1 MSHNIKFEDR
11 TLRGLRVP
19 DGKDRQEWSDTV
31 VPGLRFRKS
40 DKGHSSFSVVYRIK
54 GQMKQ
59 DRRTIGPYPRIT
71 IARAREEAREDLNAA
86 SSGRD
91 PKTLRS
97 PQPEE
102 PAPHA
107 MTFAELFDLYLE
119 RHARENLMT
128 WPDIERKV
136 RKDALPIIGEMPA
149 GEVRKRHLHLVID
162 RLMTGGHAVTA
173 TNLLHM
179 ISGVYTWAE
188 GREIV
193 EYNPVRRF
201 PYPRAAE
208 PPQRRSLSDDQLRA
222 LWFALLEIADNPAA
236 GQRERRNGRFTSSRD
251 LLALVVLSRLLLGQ
265 RTTETIGMRRQDLE
279 AQWWNLPGFIGR
291 WRYTKNGGDH
301 RVPLVPLWS
310 EYVLPRI
317 ERLSAGRPYVFPSD
331 RLQDQPLHAESLQ
344 AFCSQ
349 VAANVG
355 FPFVARNLRTTF
367 LTSLAR
373 LRVPQEVRRRLVN
386 HSDGTVETIHYNLYD
401 YDAEK
406 WAAGLRWDAHLR
418 SIFFGETARVP
429 AEALAGSTVLLPL
442 AELTLGPS
450 PAPQVL

>member
-1 MSHNIKFEDR
+1 
-11 TLRGLRVP
+11 
-19 DGKDRQEWSDTV
+19 
-31 VPGLRFRKS
+31 
-40 DKGHSSFSVVYRIK
+40 
-54 GQMKQ
+54 
-59 DRRTIGPYPRIT
+59 
-71 IARAREEAREDLNAA
+71 
-86 SSGRD
+86 
-91 PKTLRS
+91 
-97 PQPEE
+97 
-102 PAPHA
+102 
-107 MTFAELFDLYLE
+107 
-119 RHARENLMT
+119 
-128 WPDIERKV
+128 
-136 RKDALPIIGEMPA
+136 
-149 GEVRKRHLHLVID
+149 
-162 RLMTGGHAVTA
+162 
-173 TNLLHM
+173 M

-279 AQWWNLPGFIGR
+279 GQWWNLPGFIGR
-291 WRYTKNGGDH
+291 WRYTKNGRDH

-317 ERLSAGRPYVFPSD
+317 ERLSAGRPHVFPSD

-355 FPFVARNLRTTF
+355 FP
-367 LTSLAR
+367 SLHGTCG
-373 LRVPQEVRRRLVN
+373 RR
-386 HSDGTVETIHYNLYD
+386 S
-401 YDAEK
+401 
-406 WAAGLRWDAHLR
+406 
-418 SIFFGETARVP
+418 
-429 AEALAGSTVLLPL
+429 
-442 AELTLGPS
+442 
-450 PAPQVL
+450 